1 VTRTSTSP
9 GRPPWAAWR
18 DNEDVLRSV
27 NFAVRAAL
35 LLIVGVV
42 VFTSRWPGAPY
53 VAVEIAALAVAT
65 GVLAVRVPS
74 HWLASAHKHAVLDPY
89 ALGLVV
95 VTCGVASATPRGG
108 TFNILS
114 FLAAVAVGSDL
125 DFNIGLAVAGL
136 GIVATAATGLTL
148 GAGAAVIVGYP
159 IVQVLGFV
167 FGRNL
172 RANRLYAQ
180 QADQLSEQQARAA
193 ALDERA
199 RIAREIH
206 DVLAHSL
213 GALGLQI
220 QLARAVLTDQHDQ
233 DRAVEVLEQAQRMA
247 NEGLNETRRAV
258 QALRGETLPLPEG
271 LAELSA
277 NHQCRQST
285 RVTFDVSGEPRALSP
300 DAELALSRTAQE
312 ALVNSAKHA
321 PQEPV
326 TVHLDYTDT
335 DTTLSVSNPL
345 RTKSTPQRPRLTT
358 VNGGY
363 GLAGMHERLLLLDG
377 TLSAGS
383 SADNWVVTAK
393 VPQ

>member
-1 VTRTSTSP
+1 LGP
-9 GRPPWAAWR
+9 GRPSWRRWR

-27 NFAVRAAL
+27 NFAVRVAL
-35 LLIVGVV
+35 LVIVGVV
-42 VFTSRWPGAPY
+42 VFASRWPGAPY
-53 VAVEIAALAVAT
+53 VAVEIAALVVAT

-74 HWLASAHKHAVLDPY
+74 NWLAPAHKHSVLDPY
-89 ALGLVV
+89 ALGLMVV
-95 VTCGVASATPRGG
+95 MCGVASATPRGG
-108 TFNILS
+108 IFNILS

-125 DFNIGLAVAGL
+125 NFNVGLAVAGL
-136 GIVATAATGLTL
+136 GIVATAATGTAL
-148 GAGAAVIVGYP
+148 GAGAAVIAGYP
-159 IVQVLGFV
+159 VVQVLGFV

-180 QADQLSEQQARAA
+180 QADRLSEQQARAA

-233 DRAVEVLEQAQRMA
+233 NRAVDILEQAQRMA
-247 NEGLNETRRAV
+247 NEGLHDTRRAI
-258 QALRGETLPLPEG
+258 QALRGETLPLPQG

-277 NHQCRQST
+277 NHQRRQGT
-285 RVTFDVSGEPRALSP
+285 RVTFDVCGQPRPLSP

-335 DTTLSVSNPL
+335 DTTLTVSNPL
-345 RTKSTPQRPRLTT
+345 RRNSTPERPRFTT

-363 GLAGMHERLLLLDG
+363 GLAGMRERLLLLDG

-383 SADNWVVTAK
+383 SADDWVVMAK